1 MVEFGQEERARQR
14 GSLSKGG
21 HEHAVLK
28 KKDLAWGNT
37 FFLESEE
44 QFS

>member
-28 KKDLAWGNT
+28 KKGPAWGEN
-37 FFLESEE
+37 FLFGE
-44 QFS
+44 